1 MRSFKRPV
9 KKAAYFTALV
19 IIGFIIA
26 QTVIHTV
33 GFGYAVALIVALS
46 TVVLTHDLNE
56 SEAK

>member
-1 MRSFKRPV
+1 MRNV

-46 TVVLTHDLNE
+46 TVVLTHELNE